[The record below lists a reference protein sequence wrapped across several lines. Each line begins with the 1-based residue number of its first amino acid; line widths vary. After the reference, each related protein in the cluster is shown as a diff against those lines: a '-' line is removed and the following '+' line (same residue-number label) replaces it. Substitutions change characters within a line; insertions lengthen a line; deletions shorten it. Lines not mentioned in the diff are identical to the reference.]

1 MMTFIKQH
9 VTYFPAPRPPI
20 NRKSVVTLALG
31 VAVGFSLALVI
42 VSTPSKLIWEPEY
55 RGHRDISDPHSSQ
68 DLADA
73 AGPEI
78 EIG

>member
-1 MMTFIKQH
+1 M
-9 VTYFPAPRPPI
+9 
-20 NRKSVVTLALG
+20 VTLALG

-42 VSTPSKLIWEPEY
+42 VSTPSRLIWEPEY

-78 EIG
+78 EFG